1 LLSVMSEKERKIP
14 VPRKNRL
21 NELDGKTW
29 TRYSISIW
37 EISKTDFWVYRKT
50 IELEELTDS

>member
-1 LLSVMSEKERKIP
+1 MSEKESKKPI
-14 VPRKNRL
+14 PRKNRL

-37 EISKTDFWVYRKT
+37 DISKTAEEARLKHPALFPK
-50 IELEELTDS
+50 ELL